1 VLDSRGARREWGAA
15 DRSARSLGVV
25 FSMDQSMTGLL
36 GKKLGMTSVF
46 DETGQVVPCTVIE
59 AGPCYVASIR
69 TKERDGYD
77 AVQLGFGEKK
87 DRLVNK
93 PLRGQYVKAGI
104 KPVRVLREFRSNG
117 GSDIQ
122 PGQEIRVDKV
132 FVKGDR
138 VSVVGTSKG
147 RGFQGVVKRHH
158 FGGGFRTH
166 GQSDRER
173 APGSIG
179 SSSYPSRV
187 FKGMRMAGRM
197 GGERV
202 TVRNLEV
209 VGVIPDSNLL
219 LVKGSVPG
227 AINGYLEIHKGEI
240 LGK

>member
-1 VLDSRGARREWGAA
+1 
-15 DRSARSLGVV
+15 
-25 FSMDQSMTGLL
+25 MTGLL

-46 DETGQVVPCTVIE
+46 DDSGQVIPCTVIE
-59 AGPCYVASIR
+59 AGPCYVTQVKTR
-69 TKERDGYD
+69 ERDGYD
-77 AVQLGFGEKK
+77 AVQLGFAEKK
-87 DRLVNK
+87 KRLVAK
-93 PLRGQYVKAGI
+93 PLRGHFAKSGAT
-104 KPVRVLREFRSNG
+104 PVRILREFKANG
-117 GSDIQ
+117 DTEYQ

-132 FVKGDR
+132 FEKGDV

-158 FGGGFRTH
+158 FGGGSRTH

-179 SSSYPSRV
+179 SSSFPSRV

-202 TVRNLEV
+202 TVRNLRV

-227 AINGYLEIHKGEI
+227 AVNGYVEIHKRQ
-240 LGK
+240 LRNR